1 MQKIATAL
9 ALAFVVHT
17 TPADARPVAAPP
29 PTVTAPSVTA
39 STSTTQAPPAAKPAD
54 KSGLVPTIK
63 PRVELVF
70 ALDTTGSM
78 GGLIDGAKR
87 KIWAIANEV
96 ASAKEKPEVRIGLVA
111 YRDRGDAYVTKV
123 VPLTDNLDAIYEQL
137 MAFAADGGGDGP
149 EDVNSALHDAVTKM
163 QWSQEKGTL
172 KMVFLVGDAPP
183 HMDYQGQVQWQQTAK
198 AAIRQNI
205 TINTVQCG
213 LDGST
218 TTTWKEIAYAA
229 EGRYALLPQDGGVR
243 VAEATPY
250 DADLARLAGELD
262 ATNFTYGRRAEREGK
277 VASRKKAAEYAAAAP
292 VSSSADRAIAKGA
305 LGSGMKASEDLVT
318 LAETSGSAGAAL
330 AQVKDDELP
339 DELKGKS
346 KDEQKAVIEQNQ
358 KKRQAIQ
365 GQIAELSK
373 KRSEHLK
380 SEAARKP
387 AAAKKDAFDAEVAN
401 IVKEKGKDVGL
412 SYE

>member
-1 MQKIATAL
+1 MQKIAAAL

-17 TPADARPVAAPP
+17 TPAAAQATP
-29 PTVTAPSVTA
+29 APA
-39 STSTTQAPPAAKPAD
+39 PAPAGSTTPTKPVE

-63 PRVELVF
+63 PKVELVF

-149 EDVNSALHDAVTKM
+149 EDVNSALQDAVTKM
-163 QWSQEKGTL
+163 QWGQEKGTL

-250 DADLARLAGELD
+250 DAELARLASELD
-262 ATNFTYGRRAEREGK
+262 ATNFTYGRRVEREGK

-318 LAETSGSAGAAL
+318 LAEKSGGAGAAL

-346 KDEQKAVIEQNQ
+346 KEDQQAIIEQNRQ
-358 KKRQAIQ
+358 KRQAIQ
-365 GQIAELSK
+365 GQIAELSQ
-373 KRSEHLK
+373 KRSAHLK
-380 SEAARKP
+380 NEAAKKP
-387 AAAKKDAFDAEVAN
+387 AAAKKDAFDAEVAS

>member
-1 MQKIATAL
+1 MQKIAAAL

-17 TPADARPVAAPP
+17 TPAAARSEVAPTP
-29 PTVTAPSVTA
+29 PTP
-39 STSTTQAPPAAKPAD
+39 TTQAQPATKPVE

-292 VSSSADRAIAKGA
+292 VASSADRAIAKGS

-318 LAETSGSAGAAL
+318 LAETSGGAGAAL

-346 KDEQKAVIEQNQ
+346 KEEQKAVIELNQ
-358 KKRQAIQ
+358 QKRQAIQ
-365 GQIAELSK
+365 KQIADLSK

-380 SEAARKP
+380 NEAAKKP
-387 AAAKKDAFDAEVAN
+387 AAAKKDAFDAEVAS